1 MKQKIVGLPKD
12 EWKDAAHL
20 LKTYAEMG
28 CTVKILHDED
38 IITTIF
44 VQTKTQKELFS
55 KFPEVVI
62 LDSTY
67 RTNKFKMPLF
77 TVMLVDNFGIGQPV
91 GVDFMK
97 DKTAANIQTALKIFA
112 SV

>member
-12 EWKDAAHL
+12 EWKDAARL
-20 LKTYAEMG
+20 LKTYAEMR

-44 VQTKTQKELFS
+44 VQTKTQKELFFF
-55 KFPEVVI
+55 KFPEVV
-62 LDSTY
+62 LLNSTF

-77 TVMLVDNFGIGQPV
+77 TLMVVDNFGIG
-91 GVDFMK
+91 
-97 DKTAANIQTALKIFA
+97 
-112 SV
+112 